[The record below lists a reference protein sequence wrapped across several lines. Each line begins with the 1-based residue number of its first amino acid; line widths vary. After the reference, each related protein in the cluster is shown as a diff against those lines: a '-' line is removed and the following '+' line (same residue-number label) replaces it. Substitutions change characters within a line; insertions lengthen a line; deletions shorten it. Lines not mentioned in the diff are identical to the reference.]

1 MLLRARAIGVMR
13 MLDEKGQDDK
23 IIAVHADDPEYK
35 ECHNIDDLP
44 PHRLREL
51 QRFFM
56 DYKTLEGKEVVV
68 DAPLGVSEALPIL
81 QGGGDVLRAG
91 AESSA

>member
-1 MLLRARAIGVMR
+1 MR

-23 IIAVHADDPEYK
+23 IIAVHNDDPEYK
-35 ECHNIDDLP
+35 ELQDIDDLP

-56 DYKTLEGKEVVV
+56 DYKALEGKEVVV
-68 DAPLGVSEALPIL
+68 DAPLGVEDSDSHPQRGRA
-81 QGGGDVLRAG
+81 VLRAG
-91 AESSA
+91 AQPLAEQAGTVSGG

>member
-1 MLLRARAIGVMR
+1 MR

-23 IIAVHADDPEYK
+23 IIAVHNDDPEYK
-35 ECHNIDDLP
+35 ELHDIEDMP

-56 DYKTLEGKEVVV
+56 DYKALEGKEVVV
-68 DAPLGVSEALPIL
+68 DAPLGVKDAIPIL
-81 QGGGDVLRAG
+81 NEAVLFYARERNHLLSKPG
-91 AESSA
+91 L

>member
-1 MLLRARAIGVMR
+1 MR

-35 ECHNIDDLP
+35 EHQNIEDLP

-68 DAPLGVSEALPIL
+68 DAPLGVDHAIPICATPCIFTR
-81 QGGGDVLRAG
+81 GNAITC
-91 AESSA
+91 